1 MTDLNFLLDENNYFA
16 TGRFELENKDFILVE
31 QFIRALRPELVFDF
45 CFKQIKEAK

>member
-1 MTDLNFLLDENNYFA
+1 MIKPLKIWTAREIAIQLEHYNLN
-16 TGRFELENKDFILVE
+16 E